1 MMVQELDNIRW
12 FTAANPGPMTLNG
25 TNQYVLG
32 RDATTVIDVALP
44 SSGNIDGILEQVEAM
59 GGKKVETILITHIH
73 RDHCGGALA
82 LKKRCGAKLGISRI
96 RSGYLGGEDF
106 QYGEGDRIP
115 YDGGELTVVHT
126 PGHESGHCC
135 FYEAHQEVL
144 FTGDHILGRG
154 TTVIGPPDG
163 DMAHYIQS
171 LEKLLDLKIGLLLP
185 GHGPHMDD
193 PYGKIREYIDHR
205 LMREQQVLRC
215 LKEGCYAI
223 DSMVEVIYTDL
234 PAVLISMAG
243 RSVEAHLIKLMR
255 EGKVL
260 RQGQQYFLTQK
271 E

>member
-1 MMVQELDNIRW
+1 MAQELDNIRW

-59 GGKKVETILITHIH
+59 GAKKVETILLTHIH

-82 LKKRCGAKLGISRI
+82 LKKRCGAKLGISRT
-96 RSGYLGGEDF
+96 RAGYLGGEDF
-106 QYGEGDRIP
+106 QYGEGDRLS

-135 FYEAHQEVL
+135 FYETRQEVL

-154 TTVIGPPDG
+154 TAVIGPPDG

-171 LEKLLDLKIGLLLP
+171 LEKLLDFKIQLLLP

-193 PYGKIREYIDHR
+193 PYGKIREYIEHR
-205 LMREQQVLRC
+205 LMRERQVLGC
-215 LKEGCYAI
+215 LQDGRHTI
-223 DSMVEVIYTDL
+223 DSMVKVIYQDL
-234 PAVLISMAG
+234 TPVLIPVAG
-243 RSVEAHLIKLMR
+243 RSVEAHLIKLVR
-255 EGKVL
+255 EKRVVQQGDEYFVL
-260 RQGQQYFLTQK
+260 SPP
-271 E
+271 